1 MNSKL
6 QASNVSK
13 CSRNM
18 QMNYDLTPDLHTSTY
33 VHSVVVA
40 TMTNI
45 YLPTDAQEL
54 GEQRRS

>member
-1 MNSKL
+1 
-6 QASNVSK
+6 
-13 CSRNM
+13 
-18 QMNYDLTPDLHTSTY
+18 MNYDLTPDLHTSTY